1 MEDKKRLYLEANIEV
16 HRETDALR
24 KAVASI
30 IELPKEKDKQP
41 DLLYF
46 SAIFVSSGENLN
58 HAFFLPSELVAAE
71 GTIKNKALDVEHK
84 EDEVVGHLYDRVF
97 TDKSGNPLDLQELA
111 SKDEDYLNKT
121 EVHVA
126 VAGIVYKSRFPHLA
140 EEVSEGKWKVSME
153 AYFNDFDV
161 KIGDLILSKKE
172 AEALG
177 LAAHKGKY
185 FGRMTKVIK
194 KGKEIAGGVI
204 TRVLRGIVFSGCGLV
219 KHPANP
225 PSVILETANEAEDA
239 KSKSKEIIILDYDKL
254 EDVDNN
260 NVTSDNIGED
270 VDDPEEEDENMEK
283 ESKDK
288 AELEHQDTV
297 GICVSYKKQV
307 IDSTFKGP
315 GTQVLA
321 TDWCALYERGCTSFS
336 RDTTDPD
343 CLRNKVRTI
352 ATACVKKHVKRWEK
366 KDKRSKL
373 TGKLEKVLE
382 GVKK

>member
-1 MEDKKRLYLEANIEV
+1 VEDKKRLYLEANIKIEK
-16 HRETDALR
+16 ETDALR
-24 KAVASI
+24 KAVASV

-58 HAFFLPSELVAAE
+58 HAFFLPSELVKAE

-84 EDEVVGHLYDRVF
+84 EDEVIGHLYDRVF

-111 SKDEDYLNKT
+111 SKDEDYLNKL

-126 VAGIVYKSRFPHLA
+126 VAGILYKSRFPHLA

-153 AYFNDFDV
+153 AYFSDFDIKV
-161 KIGDLILSKKE
+161 GDLILSRKE

-177 LAAHKGKY
+177 LASFDGKL
-185 FGRMTKVIK
+185 FGRMAKVIK
-194 KGKEIAGGVI
+194 KGKEIAEGALA
-204 TRVLRGIVFSGCGLV
+204 RVLRGIVFSGCGLV

-225 PSVILETANEAEDA
+225 PSVVLETANEDKDE
-239 KSKSKEIIILDYDKL
+239 KPESKEIIVLDYDKL

-260 NVTSDNIGED
+260 NVTSDNIEED
-270 VDDPEEEDENMEK
+270 TEEENKNME
-283 ESKDK
+283 EENKDK
-288 AELEHQDTV
+288 AELEHHDTV

-307 IDSTFKGP
+307 VDSTFKGP
-315 GTQVLA
+315 GTKVLHEN
-321 TDWCALYERGCTSFS
+321 WCALYERGCTSFS
-336 RDTTDPD
+336 RDTTDPN
-343 CLRNKVRTI
+343 CLKNKVKTL
-352 ATACVKKHVKRWEK
+352 ATTCVKKHIKRWEK

-373 TGKLEKVLE
+373 TSNLEKVLE
-382 GVKK
+382 KSVKK

>member
-1 MEDKKRLYLEANIEV
+1 VEDKKRLYLEANIKIEK
-16 HRETDALR
+16 ETDALR
-24 KAVASI
+24 KTVASV

-84 EDEVVGHLYDRVF
+84 EDEVIGHLYDRAY
-97 TDKSGNPLDLQELA
+97 TDKSGNLLDLQELA
-111 SKDEDYLNKT
+111 SLDAGSLDKT

-126 VAGIVYKSRFPHLA
+126 VAGILYKSRFPHLA
-140 EEVSEGKWKVSME
+140 EEVSDGKWKVSME
-153 AYFNDFDV
+153 AYFSDFDIKV
-161 KIGDLILSKKE
+161 GDLILSRKE

-177 LAAHKGKY
+177 LVTDARL
-185 FGRMTKVIK
+185 FGRMAKVIK
-194 KGKEIAGGVI
+194 KGKEIADGI
-204 TRVLRGIVFSGCGLV
+204 LTRVLRGIVFSGCGLV

-225 PSVILETANEAEDA
+225 PSVILETANEDTDG
-239 KSKSKEIIILDYDKL
+239 KPVSKEIIILDYDKL
-254 EDVDNN
+254 ENIDNN
-260 NVTSDNIGED
+260 NVTSDNVEDDVEKLKGETGD
-270 VDDPEEEDENMEK
+270 MGENN
-283 ESKDK
+283 KDK

-315 GTQVLA
+315 GTKVLA

-336 RDTTDPD
+336 RDTTDQN
-343 CLRNKVRTI
+343 CLRNKVKAI

-373 TGKLEKVLE
+373 TDNLVKVLE
-382 GVKK
+382 SATK